1 MVGEPTLLLLREDE
15 LPVLEHVVLA
25 LSAGLDL
32 GVVLRLGVQLGRET
46 RGPLVIA
53 VSDGA
58 VQDADPGHADTLPPR
73 SMSDGLE
80 LLERLAAALAVAE
93 RAARGGA
100 EDVLEAG
107 LGRAAVG
114 TAEDSRPELD
124 EIDLS
129 GRPR

>member
-58 VQDADPGHADTLPPR
+58 VQDADPGHADTLP
-73 SMSDGLE
+73 
-80 LLERLAAALAVAE
+80 AAI
-93 RAARGGA
+93 
-100 EDVLEAG
+100 DV
-107 LGRAAVG
+107 RW
-114 TAEDSRPELD
+114 S
-124 EIDLS
+124 
-129 GRPR
+129 